1 MNTNLKWVTWD
12 QAAITAVL
20 SFVVTMLLR
29 RLPTTKWRARIIPVT
44 TELSLISVLYTLW
57 RLAMKLPLDQP
68 SGAIERARQI
78 DRFQNWLHMPA
89 ELSLQQF
96 VLQYDW
102 LAQATNFYYA
112 VFHVPAMILFLV
124 WIFIR
129 HRDKYPR
136 WRSSLAMLTAACLVI
151 RYIRVAPP
159 RFLPELGY
167 IDLATRF
174 GLSVYGPVGTGV
186 SDQFAAMPSIHVGWA
201 AIVSL
206 GIVFSSTSRWR
217 WLYLAH
223 LLITVLAVSATGNHW
238 WLDGVAAIALLGAA
252 LVIDRLVRN
261 IMNKHPALNF
271 ANGGQSSN

>member
-1 MNTNLKWVTWD
+1 MKWVTWD
-12 QAAITAVL
+12 QAAITALL
-20 SFVVTMLLR
+20 SFAVTMLLR
-29 RLPTTKWRARIIPVT
+29 RLPTTKWRARVIPVT
-44 TELSLISVLYTLW
+44 TELSLISALYTLW
-57 RLAMKLPLDQP
+57 RLALKLPLDQP

-78 DRFQNWLHMPA
+78 DRCQHWLHMPA

-96 VLQYDW
+96 VLQHDW

-167 IDLATRF
+167 IDLATRY

-201 AIVSL
+201 AIVSF

-217 WLYLAH
+217 WMYLSH

-238 WLDGVAAIALLGAA
+238 WLDGVAAIAILGVA
-252 LVIDRLVRN
+252 LWIDRFVRN
-261 IMNKHPALNF
+261 ITNKDPALNF
-271 ANGGQSSN
+271 ADGGQSSN

>member
-1 MNTNLKWVTWD
+1 MNTNMKWVTWD
-12 QAAITAVL
+12 QAAITALL
-20 SFVVTMLLR
+20 SFAVTMLLR
-29 RLPTTKWRARIIPVT
+29 RLPTTKWRARIVPVT
-44 TELSLISVLYTLW
+44 TELSLISALYTLW
-57 RLAMKLPLDQP
+57 RLALKLPLDQP

-78 DRFQNWLHMPA
+78 DRFQHWLHMPT

-96 VLQYDW
+96 VLQHDW

-129 HRDKYPR
+129 HRNKYPR

-167 IDLATRF
+167 IDLATRY

-201 AIVSL
+201 AIVSF

-217 WLYLAH
+217 WMYLSH

-238 WLDGVAAIALLGAA
+238 WLDGVAAIAILGLA
-252 LVIDRLVRN
+252 LVIDRFVRN
-261 IMNKHPALNF
+261 ITNKDPALNF

>member
-1 MNTNLKWVTWD
+1 MKWVTWD
-12 QAAITAVL
+12 QAAITALL
-20 SFVVTMLLR
+20 SFAVTMLLR
-29 RLPTTKWRARIIPVT
+29 RLPTTKWRARIVPVT
-44 TELSLISVLYTLW
+44 TELSLISALYTLW
-57 RLAMKLPLDQP
+57 RLALKLPLDQP

-78 DRFQNWLHMPA
+78 DRFQHWLHMPA

-96 VLQYDW
+96 VLQHDW

-136 WRSSLAMLTAACLVI
+136 WRSSLAMLTATCLVI

-167 IDLATRF
+167 IDLATRY

-217 WLYLAH
+217 WIYLSH

-238 WLDGVAAIALLGAA
+238 WLDGVAAIAILGVA
-252 LVIDRLVRN
+252 LVIDRFVRSE
-261 IMNKHPALNF
+261 LF
-271 ANGGQSSN
+271 SVAN